1 LEPPSRWLG
10 ALVEALA
17 GAVAGGWWRV
27 WAGGNM
33 HAQGECSWVA
43 RGSWRPWEMDAI
55 IYGMPEQELGREV
68 MLRVAVQ
75 DDEVC

>member
-1 LEPPSRWLG
+1 
-10 ALVEALA
+10 
-17 GAVAGGWWRV
+17 
-27 WAGGNM
+27 
-33 HAQGECSWVA
+33 
-43 RGSWRPWEMDAI
+43 MDAI